1 MEEPGLAWQ
10 HWAEKVESLW
20 VPCHHTGDQEGLRP
34 VSALEHR
41 PVAMHCNAE
50 AEIFKGESTLVPW
63 EF

>member
-1 MEEPGLAWQ
+1 MKLQQKTADP
-10 HWAEKVESLW
+10 
-20 VPCHHTGDQEGLRP
+20 TGDQEGLRP